1 MRKYIQHVQDTHTPH
16 ERRQVAMRI
25 ATIVTALLFVAWL
38 ATLGVRLGGN
48 VPAVAEEGA
57 NNAAAALEAVQN
69 YSSNSGTR

>member
-1 MRKYIQHVQDTHTPH
+1 MKRYIEHIQDTHTPH

-48 VPAVAEEGA
+48 VPAIVNEGT
-57 NNAAAALEAVQN
+57 NNAATVLEAVQE
-69 YSSNSGTR
+69 